1 MRRSICILAGAAP
14 LWLAGGAW
22 AQSTP
27 DGAAALRDGLN
38 DMLKPILAVKVQ
50 QQPLFTG
57 PVTVQPAGAGY
68 SVVFPGIDLT
78 LKGKEA
84 TAQTVALHCDAQT
97 YSAASTGT
105 ATWRLE
111 SSEPLSCTATPEGES
126 RITLSSRSLQAHFTV
141 DLQQKLFTEGE
152 WRIDGLSGTQDGQQ
166 GKVTID
172 SLTVSNQLR
181 PTSDP
186 ARQDVAF
193 KMEASR
199 VSAVDETGVERFS
212 LGHAAYDGTMDG
224 MDVHQVMA
232 SYGQVIDV
240 YVEMFEA
247 MAASGVSPADPKQ
260 AAGVQAEVMKKVMGP
275 LKQMVAAY
283 GDGGKFGA
291 TMTDLR
297 VKAPDIQVTLDRMR
311 IVEGYAGAS
320 TPSSGTGVVEMEM
333 GGLAIA
339 PKPPFAEWIP
349 TDATIR
355 LNASGIPWADAANAY
370 VGVMQA
376 SADQAADPAKAQ
388 QAIAQSMLQLGAIL
402 RKAGTRLDISSFH
415 IAAPEAALD
424 LKGSVQGK
432 EAAKHG
438 VNADLDLRFTNLD
451 GLIKF
456 IQSQP
461 DGAQAAAGL
470 TMAQVMGHQATADDG
485 RPARDYDIVVDDAG
499 KILVNGTDLAALA
512 PKQ

>member
-1 MRRSICILAGAAP
+1 MRRSICILAGAVP
-14 LWLAGGAW
+14 LCLAGGAW

-27 DGAAALRDGLN
+27 DGAAGLRDGLN
-38 DMLKPILAVKVQ
+38 EMLKPILDIRVQ

-57 PVTVQPAGAGY
+57 PVTVEPAGAGY
-68 SVVFPGIDLT
+68 TVVFPGIDLT

-84 TAQTVALHCDAQT
+84 ASKAVALHCDAQT
-97 YSAASTGT
+97 YSAASTGA

-111 SSEPLSCTATPEGES
+111 STEPLNCVATPEGES
-126 RITLSSRSLQAHFTV
+126 KITLASRSLQAHFTV

-152 WRIDGLSGTQDGQQ
+152 WRIDGLSGTQDGKQ
-166 GKVTID
+166 GKVTVD
-172 SLTVSNQLR
+172 TLSASSRLR
-181 PTSDP
+181 PATAPD
-186 ARQDVAF
+186 RHDVAF
-193 KMEASR
+193 KMEASGI
-199 VSAVDETGVERFS
+199 SALDETGVERFS
-212 LGHAAYDGTMDG
+212 MGHAAYDGTMDG
-224 MDVHQVMA
+224 MNVHQVMS

-240 YVEMFEA
+240 YVEMFESLA
-247 MAASGVSPADPKQ
+247 DSGTAADPKQ
-260 AAGVQAEVMKKVMGP
+260 AAAVQGEVMKRIMGP
-275 LKQMVAAY
+275 FKEMMAAY
-283 GDGGKFGA
+283 GDGGQFGA

-297 VKAPDIQVTLDRMR
+297 VKAPDVQVTLDRTR
-311 IVEGYAGAS
+311 IVEGYAGAA
-320 TPSSGTGVVEMEM
+320 TPGSGTGVIEMEM
-333 GGLAIA
+333 AGLAIA

-355 LNASGIPWADAANAY
+355 LNASAVPWAEVGTAY
-370 VGVMQA
+370 MGVMEA
-376 SADQAADPAKAQ
+376 SAGQAADPAKAQ
-388 QAIAQSMLQLGAIL
+388 QAMAQAMMELGGVL
-402 RKAGTRLDISSFH
+402 RKAGSRLDITSFH
-415 IAAPEAALD
+415 IAAPEAAID

-470 TMAQVMGHQATADDG
+470 TMAQVMGRQATAEDG